1 MCHAKFVTNK
11 DIQSNLLAL
20 CEWAVRYMENAYNM
34 PNNIN
39 TTKAHIVYYSVC
51 HAIFHIIAIR
61 IEAISDRQTRGTS
74 FCDGNFEN
82 DFVIRLCFIFRTDL
96 ANQLTRIVKSPFNPL
111 RVCHN
116 DIATIFASV
125 TKSHQLV
132 YCQTILERNARHRLA
147 TVYSNEIAMPDQTL
161 DIINPFDAY
170 LLKKSGKRIASIYWQ
185 QLLPPDEDNDVAGAI
200 DVMTDRKRVRLE
212 SLSDEYFINP
222 KKVMVDISRSLEKDV
237 HF

>member
-1 MCHAKFVTNK
+1 
-11 DIQSNLLAL
+11 
-20 CEWAVRYMENAYNM
+20 MENAYTM
-34 PNNIN
+34 LNNVN
-39 TTKAHIVYYSVC
+39 AMKAHMVYYSVC

-61 IEAISDRQTRGTS
+61 IDAVSDRQAKSKLAMRHKNKTS
-74 FCDGNFEN
+74 SFYI
-82 DFVIRLCFIFRTDL
+82 DFLEFYTDL
-96 ANQLTRIVKSPFNPL
+96 GSQLTRIVKSPFNPL

-170 LLKKSGKRIASIYWQ
+170 LLKKSGKRIEAVYWQ
-185 QLLPPDEDNDVAGAI
+185 QIVPSDEEETDIGDTMDLV
-200 DVMTDRKRVRLE
+200 DRKRVRLE

-222 KKVMVDISRSLEKDV
+222 KKVMVEISRSLERGV

>member
-1 MCHAKFVTNK
+1 MCHSNFITKK
-11 DIQSNLLAL
+11 DIQTNLQGL
-20 CEWAVRYMENAYNM
+20 CEWALAYMENAYM
-34 PNNIN
+34 LTNIN
-39 TTKAHIVYYSVC
+39 AMKAHIVYYSVC

-61 IEAISDRQTRGTS
+61 VEAITEHQAKGMILEYYS
-74 FCDGNFEN
+74 FTISIKICS
-82 DFVIRLCFIFRTDL
+82 FIDL
-96 ANQLTRIVKSPFNPL
+96 GFQLTRIVKSPFNPL

-125 TKSHQLV
+125 TKFHQLV

-170 LLKKSGKRIASIYWQ
+170 LLKKSGKRITQIYSQ
-185 QLLPPDEDNDVAGAI
+185 NLPPAEETDIGDVMDVA
-200 DVMTDRKRVRLE
+200 DRKRVRLE

-222 KKVMVDISRSLEKDV
+222 KKVMVEISRSLEKDV

>member
-1 MCHAKFVTNK
+1 M
-11 DIQSNLLAL
+11 SNI
-20 CEWAVRYMENAYNM
+20 VR
-34 PNNIN
+34 
-39 TTKAHIVYYSVC
+39 S
-51 HAIFHIIAIR
+51 
-61 IEAISDRQTRGTS
+61 S
-74 FCDGNFEN
+74 
-82 DFVIRLCFIFRTDL
+82 
-96 ANQLTRIVKSPFNPL
+96 FNPL

-170 LLKKSGKRIASIYWQ
+170 LLKKSGKRISPIYLQ
-185 QLLPPDEDNDVAGAI
+185 QLPPDEESDIGEAM
-200 DVMTDRKRVRLE
+200 DVMDRKRVRLE
-212 SLSDEYFINP
+212 SLSEEYFINP
-222 KKVMVDISRSLEKDV
+222 KKVMVEISRSLEKGV

>member
-1 MCHAKFVTNK
+1 M
-11 DIQSNLLAL
+11 
-20 CEWAVRYMENAYNM
+20 
-34 PNNIN
+34 
-39 TTKAHIVYYSVC
+39 
-51 HAIFHIIAIR
+51 
-61 IEAISDRQTRGTS
+61 
-74 FCDGNFEN
+74 
-82 DFVIRLCFIFRTDL
+82 
-96 ANQLTRIVKSPFNPL
+96 TRIVKSPFNPL

-170 LLKKSGKRIASIYWQ
+170 LLKKSGKRIANIYLQ
-185 QLLPPDEDNDVAGAI
+185 QLPDEEDDIGDAI
-200 DVMTDRKRVRLE
+200 NVMDRKRVRLE

-222 KKVMVDISRSLEKDV
+222 KKVMVEISRSLEKDV